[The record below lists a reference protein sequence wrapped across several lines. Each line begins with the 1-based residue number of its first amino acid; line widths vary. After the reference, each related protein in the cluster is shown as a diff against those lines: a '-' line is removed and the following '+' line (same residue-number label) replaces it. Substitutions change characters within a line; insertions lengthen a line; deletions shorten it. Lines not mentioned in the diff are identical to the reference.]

1 MLYINC
7 AIVMYLYKYHPVLW
21 YLSLSLSLSIYPLFF
36 VKTRQHSMIISV

>member
-21 YLSLSLSLSIYPLFF
+21 YLSLSLSIYPLFF